1 MLLQRLV
8 EYSKRKKDEDRK
20 EGTAIPKMYNKIKID
35 YYIDLDKN
43 GNFTGFVKTA
53 DGKGKGIKRPAPY
66 LRRSGSNTKPQL
78 LADKAEFVFGLID
91 EDKKRAESR
100 KRDFLALVE
109 ACASFTHLQEVKTVL
124 NFLTN
129 INSLDFISD
138 IKLTPSTVFTFRVGE
153 VLPIDLKE
161 VQFFWPLV
169 VPFLSSKGISEL
181 TADIILKNIN
191 TEISTTMS
199 EEQWQCIIC
208 SESKAPARTHPIAIK
223 LPLSVSDQQCSIVSG
238 NKDSFLS
245 YGLEQSFIAPTCIDC
260 AEDYAKSANALL
272 QDENT
277 HIAVGP
283 LVYIFWTKEDT
294 GFSFASL
301 LSKPNPS
308 DVQALIESAYK
319 GKEAAAV
326 VDETKFY
333 ASAFSA
339 SGSRVAVRDWLET
352 TVSYVKENLARW
364 FKFQRI
370 VDSYTGAEGLPFP
383 LKGYFRKDNR
393 WASGIIDDLAPRIQ
407 KRRDMDNL
415 SPNIPKVFL
424 HFALKG
430 GLLPEWLLYQAVN
443 RNRMEQN
450 VTRSRAAIIKM
461 VLLSRNN
468 INNEEGKMECLD
480 LENRNPAYLCGRLLG
495 VLEIVQVEAFKPSTI
510 NSTIVDRFY
519 GTASSA
525 PASVFGKLLRGVQP
539 HLTKLRKEKHGTFEA
554 MAKQLED
561 VQCGLTFY
569 PKTLTLEEQGF
580 FALGYYHQKAANRAG
595 AIAYKQLQHDA
606 DKNKSDEKEK

>member
-8 EYSKRKKDEDRK
+8 EYSER
-20 EGTAIPKMYNKIKID
+20 IPPTPVMYNKLVVKWIID
-35 YYIDLDKN
+35 IDDN
-43 GNFTGFVKTA
+43 GNFLGMPPTS
-53 DGKGKGIKRPAPY
+53 DSGKKNDRGKEFQTPHVMKASGIKA
-66 LRRSGSNTKPQL
+66 KL
-78 LADKAEFVFGLID
+78 LADNGEYVIGKVRKDSDVEKVKERHSAFIRLIETAEQSTD
-91 EDKKRAESR
+91 EPTLQAITKFYQNGQVQKIILSD
-100 KRDFLALVE
+100 DFDP
-109 ACASFTHLQEVKTVL
+109 SH
-124 NFLTN
+124 N
-129 INSLDFISD
+129 I
-138 IKLTPSTVFTFRVGE
+138 TFRVNGIFPFDLPNVQRFWAKYSGAMGSE
-153 VLPIDLKE
+153 DKDEISDKDIMECIVCGKVKPVLRRL
-161 VQFFWPLV
+161 
-169 VPFLSSKGISEL
+169 PFKI
-181 TADIILKNIN
+181 KNIPKGQKAGN
-191 TEISTTMS
+191 ALISANSSAFESYSLEESLIAPICHDDS
-199 EEQWQCIIC
+199 EKF
-208 SESKAPARTHPIAIK
+208 SKA
-223 LPLSVSDQQCSIVSG
+223 
-238 NKDSFLS
+238 
-245 YGLEQSFIAPTCIDC
+245 
-260 AEDYAKSANALL
+260 ANALL

-294 GFSFASL
+294 GFSFASV

-383 LKGYFRKDNR
+383 LKGYLRKDNR
-393 WASGIIDDLAPRIQ
+393 WASGIIDDLAPLIQ

-468 INNEEGKMECLD
+468 KNNEEGKMECLD

-554 MAKQLED
+554 MAKQLEE

-595 AIAYKQLQHDA
+595 AIAYKQLQHNA
-606 DKNKSDEKEK
+606 DKNKLDEKEK

>member
-8 EYSKRKKDEDRK
+8 EYAERRELPPTGYDKTPIRW
-20 EGTAIPKMYNKIKID
+20 I
-35 YYIDLDKN
+35 IDLDS
-43 GNFTGFVKTA
+43 NFTATPNFVGTFSTGKKNDRGEARLAPFRERTSTA
-53 DGKGKGIKRPAPY
+53 IRPKLFADDGEYTFGKAKEGKKGDRVSHAKKCHQDYLNLLDLCAEETNNLAVKVVSTYLKRW
-66 LRRSGSNTKPQL
+66 
-78 LADKAEFVFGLID
+78 D
-91 EDKKRAESR
+91 EKWFPD
-100 KRDFLALVE
+100 DFAVDM
-109 ACASFTHLQEVKTVL
+109 
-124 NFLTN
+124 N
-129 INSLDFISD
+129 
-138 IKLTPSTVFTFRVGE
+138 FTFRVDGQ
-153 VLPIDLKE
+153 LLIDAPEIKS
-161 VQFFWPLV
+161 FWAKKFWEFTLEEKDEDDSDNEESSSATPEMECHICGKV
-169 VPFLSSKGISEL
+169 CVPVKRHPFKIKSIPKGKSKGNAIIS
-181 TADIILKNIN
+181 ANKNAF
-191 TEISTTMS
+191 T
-199 EEQWQCIIC
+199 
-208 SESKAPARTHPIAIK
+208 
-223 LPLSVSDQQCSIVSG
+223 
-238 NKDSFLS
+238 SF
-245 YGLEQSFIAPTCIDC
+245 GLEASLIAPTCSTC
-260 AEDYAKSANALL
+260 VEDYAKAANALL

-283 LVYIFWTKEDT
+283 LVYIFWTKEET

-308 DVQALIESAYK
+308 DVQALIESVYR
-319 GKEAAAV
+319 GREAVAV

-383 LKGYFRKDNR
+383 LKGYLRKDNR
-393 WASGIIDDLAPRIQ
+393 WVSGIIDDLAPLIQ

-461 VLLSRNN
+461 VLLPRNN
-468 INNEEGKMECLD
+468 KNNEEGKMECLD

-554 MAKQLED
+554 MAKQLEE

-595 AIAYKQLQHDA
+595 AIAYKQSQKDT
-606 DKNKSDEKEK
+606 DKNNSEEKEK

>member
-8 EYSKRKKDEDRK
+8 EYSER
-20 EGTAIPKMYNKIKID
+20 IPPTPVMYNKLAVKWIID
-35 YYIDLDKN
+35 IDDN
-43 GNFTGFVKTA
+43 GNFLGMPPTSDSGKKNDRGKEFQTPHIGKSSGVKA
-53 DGKGKGIKRPAPY
+53 K
-66 LRRSGSNTKPQL
+66 L
-78 LADKAEFVFGLID
+78 LADNGEYVLGKAREGSDV
-91 EDKKRAESR
+91 EKVKKRHSA
-100 KRDFLALVE
+100 F
-109 ACASFTHLQEVKTVL
+109 
-124 NFLTN
+124 
-129 INSLDFISD
+129 
-138 IKLTPSTVFTFRVGE
+138 IKLIETAEQTTGEPALKAIWKFYQQEQKNKITFSNDFDPSHNITFRVNGVLPFELSTVQQFWATYSGAIETEDKDKVKNKDIMECIVCGE
-153 VLPIDLKE
+153 VKPVLRRL
-161 VQFFWPLV
+161 QF
-169 VPFLSSKGISEL
+169 KI
-181 TADIILKNIN
+181 KNIPKGQKAGN
-191 TEISTTMS
+191 ALISANSPAFGSYSLEESLIAPICHDDS
-199 EEQWQCIIC
+199 ERF
-208 SESKAPARTHPIAIK
+208 SKA
-223 LPLSVSDQQCSIVSG
+223 
-238 NKDSFLS
+238 
-245 YGLEQSFIAPTCIDC
+245 
-260 AEDYAKSANALL
+260 ANVLL

-283 LVYIFWTKEDT
+283 LVYIFWTKEET

-301 LSKPNPS
+301 LSKPNPA

-339 SGSRVAVRDWLET
+339 SGSRVAVRDWIET
-352 TVSYVKENLARW
+352 TVSSVKQNLARY
-364 FKFQRI
+364 FSLQRI
-370 VDSYTGAEGLPFP
+370 VEPNGEPHKPLGIYSLSAATVPRKNEKPDYEQLNPNVPRVLMKCALDGNPLP
-383 LKGYFRKDNR
+383 D
-393 WASGIIDDLAPRIQ
+393 
-407 KRRDMDNL
+407 
-415 SPNIPKVFL
+415 
-424 HFALKG
+424 
-430 GLLPEWLLYQAVN
+430 WLLFQAVKRIKAELSKQVN
-443 RNRMEQN
+443 QN
-450 VTRSRAAIIKM
+450 KLKNHAAIIKM

-468 INNEEGKMECLD
+468 KNNEEGKMECLD

-554 MAKQLED
+554 MAKQLEE

-595 AIAYKQLQHDA
+595 AIAHKQLQHDA

>member
-8 EYSKRKKDEDRK
+8 EYSER
-20 EGTAIPKMYNKIKID
+20 IPPTPVMYNKLAVKWIID
-35 YYIDLDKN
+35 IDGN
-43 GNFTGFVKTA
+43 GNFLGMPPTSDSEKKNDRGKEFQTPHIGKSSGVKA
-53 DGKGKGIKRPAPY
+53 K
-66 LRRSGSNTKPQL
+66 L
-78 LADKAEFVFGLID
+78 LADNGEYVLGKAREGSDV
-91 EDKKRAESR
+91 EKVKKRHSA
-100 KRDFLALVE
+100 F
-109 ACASFTHLQEVKTVL
+109 
-124 NFLTN
+124 
-129 INSLDFISD
+129 
-138 IKLTPSTVFTFRVGE
+138 IKLIEIAEQSTGEPALKAIWKFYQQEQKNKITFSNDFDPSHNITFRVNGVLPFELSTVQQFWAKYSGAIETENKDKVKNKDIMECIVCGE
-153 VLPIDLKE
+153 VKPVLRRLPFKI
-161 VQFFWPLV
+161 
-169 VPFLSSKGISEL
+169 
-181 TADIILKNIN
+181 KNIPKGQKAGN
-191 TEISTTMS
+191 TLISANSPAFGSYSLEESLIAPICHDDS
-199 EEQWQCIIC
+199 ERF
-208 SESKAPARTHPIAIK
+208 SKA
-223 LPLSVSDQQCSIVSG
+223 
-238 NKDSFLS
+238 
-245 YGLEQSFIAPTCIDC
+245 
-260 AEDYAKSANALL
+260 ANALL

-283 LVYIFWTKEDT
+283 LVYIFWTKEET

-301 LSKPNPS
+301 LSKPNPA

-352 TVSYVKENLARW
+352 TVSYVKENVVRW
-364 FKFQRI
+364 FRFQRI

-383 LKGYFRKDNR
+383 LKGYLRKDNR
-393 WASGIIDDLAPRIQ
+393 WVSGIIDDLAPLIRM
-407 KRRDMDNL
+407 RRDLDNL
-415 SPNIPKVFL
+415 SPNVPKVFL
-424 HFALKG
+424 HFAFKG

-450 VTRSRAAIIKM
+450 VTRSRASIIKM
-461 VLLSRNN
+461 VMLSKNN
-468 INNEEGKMECLD
+468 KNNEEGEMECLD

-525 PASVFGKLLRGVQP
+525 PASVFGRLLRGVQP
-539 HLTKLRKEKHGTFEA
+539 HLTKLRKEKRGTFEA
-554 MAKQLED
+554 MAKQLEE

-606 DKNKSDEKEK
+606 DKNKSDEKEI